1 MMDDENDDK
10 DDNNDDINDD
20 DDEND
25 DNERIWIKIMKMV
38 SIKSMM
44 MSE

>member
-1 MMDDENDDK
+1 MDDENDDK

-25 DNERIWIKIMKMV
+25 DNERMWIKIMKMV